1 MGKRTI
7 TRRRGSG
14 TNRYRANSHRYFAEA
29 KHVKDI
35 SKNNYAG
42 KVVNLVHSVSHSAPL
57 AVVEYED
64 GSTNHIIAAEG
75 MRVGDVVLSGS
86 GEVKTG
92 NTIQL
97 QHIPEGT
104 LIYNIEGKLGDGGRY
119 IRASGTFG
127 KVIAKSGDSVIVLM
141 PSGAE
146 KSFSMKCRAAIGSV
160 AGGGRLEK
168 PFVKAGKRWHAMR
181 ATGKLYPITSPV
193 AMNALNHPFGSGR
206 GRHPGKSTV
215 PPRWAPPGRNV
226 GQIRA
231 KRTGR
236 KK

>member
-14 TNRYRANSHRYFAEA
+14 TNRYRASSHRYLAEA
-29 KHVKDI
+29 KHLKDI
-35 SKNNYAG
+35 SGNNHSG
-42 KVVNLVHSVSHSAPL
+42 RVLELVHSVSHSAPL
-57 AVVEYED
+57 ALVQYD
-64 GSTNHIIAAEG
+64 NGKTNYIIASDG
-75 MRVGDVVLSGS
+75 MSVGDVILVGR
-86 GEVKTG
+86 GDIKTG
-92 NTIQL
+92 NTMQL
-97 QHIPEGT
+97 QNIPEGT
-104 LIYNIEGKLGDGGRY
+104 LIYNIEGKLGDGGRFV
-119 IRASGTFG
+119 RASGTFAR
-127 KVIAKSGDSVIVLM
+127 VVTRSGDGVVVLM

-146 KSFSMKCRAAIGSV
+146 KFFSGKCRATIGSV

-181 ATGKLYPITSPV
+181 ATGKLYPITSAV
-193 AMNALNHPFGSGR
+193 AKNALNHPFGSGR
-206 GRHPGKSTV
+206 GRHAGKSTV

>member
-35 SKNNYAG
+35 SKKNFSG
-42 KVVNLVHSVSHSAPL
+42 RVVDLVHSVSHSAPL
-57 AVVEYED
+57 AVVRYDD
-64 GSTNHIIAAEG
+64 GSLNYIIAAEG
-75 MRVGDVVLSGS
+75 MSVGDVVLSGCS
-86 GEVKTG
+86 DVKIG
-92 NTIQL
+92 NTVEL

-119 IRASGTFG
+119 VRASGAFAR
-127 KVIAKSGDSVIVLM
+127 VLAKAGESVTVLM

-146 KSFSMKCRAAIGSV
+146 KNFSVKCRASIGTV
-160 AGGGRLEK
+160 AGGGRTEK
-168 PFVKAGKRWHAMR
+168 PFVKAGRRWHADR
-181 ATGKLYPITSPV
+181 ARGKLYPVTSPV

-231 KRTGR
+231 SRTGR